1 MFDYFSVSCKRYY
14 KIKFVHEFFSF
25 LKKIPQTTCHSLMDS
40 LPVWNYKLKVLIKDT
55 ELPCWHYLFKASK
68 MCPIKTMCEICSK
81 LKRHQY
87 DVNDVILF
95 FFNFEHCNSFWALL
109 FHCWLWTTKCR
120 LGSNHCHSVIYILI

>member
-95 FFNFEHCNSFWALL
+95 FLTLNIVIRFEHYCSIADFEQLNAVWA
-109 FHCWLWTTKCR
+109 
-120 LGSNHCHSVIYILI
+120 VITVIQLSIF